1 MKKIIVLFYCRICVD
16 VLGFPVYLL
25 HTKTTFVT
33 KKQNIIDDY
42 FFNKNTSVLYKSSLI
57 KQR

>member
-16 VLGFPVYLL
+16 ILGFPVYLL
-25 HTKTTFVT
+25 HTKTTFTT

-42 FFNKNTSVLYKSSLI
+42 FFNKNNTVLYENSLI
-57 KQR
+57 KQH